1 MWLSDW
7 TEYIVSWKD
16 FPGDFGYCTVWL
28 QSTSWNCLL
37 ERWPCLNSCLMI
49 YPGTWLDGRCHLQS
63 RRPCE
68 YEEPNS
74 TMFKVVVLEDGPKE
88 ILFPAPLW
96 SSGIESQGKL
106 FMDCQLEWNVPEE
119 TPKACV
125 SSPSP
130 LPVCLGHILVFWNT
144 TLQRVLSS
152 VGGVTL
158 KIEVGSPA

>member
-1 MWLSDW
+1 
-7 TEYIVSWKD
+7 
-16 FPGDFGYCTVWL
+16 
-28 QSTSWNCLL
+28 
-37 ERWPCLNSCLMI
+37 
-49 YPGTWLDGRCHLQS
+49 
-63 RRPCE
+63 
-68 YEEPNS
+68 
-74 TMFKVVVLEDGPKE
+74 MFKVVVLEDGPKE
-88 ILFPAPLW
+88 ISLFPAPLW

-130 LPVCLGHILVFWNT
+130 LPVSLGHILVFWNT